1 MSHKLKPPKSAQ
13 KRVKQM
19 PSFQPQIRLGLPPAS
34 GETANKIISK
44 IARQE
49 NFSSIDELN
58 AHLQRL
64 MASGE
69 LNRMIQAPPETPA
82 DQAQELAYR
91 AMEEPS
97 SAKARKLADKA
108 LKLDPACI
116 DALVIRAQT
125 RRLGGSEFIAEL
137 RAAVAAGERNLGEKE
152 FMEGRGHFWGILETR
167 PYMRARREL
176 ALALLGAGQLRE
188 AADEFAAMLELNPND
203 NQGVRDYLLGVY
215 LALSD
220 LDSAA
225 SLYRQYDDD
234 DSAVFAWGRVFL
246 LMLSGRRAE
255 ARKALENALRNNP
268 WAAAFFFGER
278 APTDPDSWGMGDQD
292 EGDHAA
298 AALLPA
304 CAEHPDIIVWIA
316 KEGMAVM
323 QALMDS
329 APAGGPR
336 RVH

>member
-1 MSHKLKPPKSAQ
+1 MPLPLPK
-13 KRVKQM
+13 
-19 PSFQPQIRLGLPPAS
+19 IRTGLPRAS
-34 GETANKIISK
+34 GETAQKVIGK
-44 IARQE
+44 LAKQGD
-49 NFSSIDELN
+49 FSSIDELN

-64 MASGE
+64 MDSGE
-69 LNRMIQAPPETPA
+69 LNRMIQAAPESPA
-82 DQAQELAYR
+82 EQAQELAYR

-97 SAKARKLADKA
+97 SARARKLAEKA

-125 RRLGGSEFIAEL
+125 RRLGRSKFIAEM
-137 RAAVAAGERNLGEKE
+137 RAAVQAGERSLGEKE
-152 FMEGRGHFWGILETR
+152 FSQARGHFWGILETR

-188 AADEFAAMLELNPND
+188 SAAEFAAMLELNPND

-220 LDSAA
+220 LDGAA

-234 DSAVFAWGRVFL
+234 DSAAFAWGRVFL
-246 LMLSGRRAE
+246 LMLGGRRTE
-255 ARKALENALRNNP
+255 ARKALGQAFQNNP
-268 WAAAFFFGER
+268 WTAAFFFGER
-278 APTDPDSWGMGDQD
+278 VPSDPDSWGMGDED

-298 AALLPA
+298 VALLPA
-304 CAEHPDIIVWIA
+304 CAEHPDIVVWIA
-316 KEGMAVM
+316 KEGLGVM
-323 QALMDS
+323 QALMAS
-329 APAGGPR
+329 GPAGGPL